1 LIPKKLINLVKEDV
15 RLWSKHFLEVPNV
28 QLNNLPACPYAKMA
42 WLQNKVNIQLR
53 DPNKGYIS
61 YLHKLIKTI
70 DYEKI
75 ELLIYCDPF
84 YKEYSINK
92 FQKIIDKFNNKYN
105 PDDHYFMG
113 FHPYSP
119 PNDEDHEFLTNP
131 TGDTTDLPDSKIE
144 YSMMLIQK
152 FSKLHKESAKLK
164 RMGYYDKW
172 PKGYYNEVVESRQKQ
187 YKKLF
192 KEGG

>member
-1 LIPKKLINLVKEDV
+1 MIPKKLINLVKEDV
-15 RLWSKHFLEVPNV
+15 RLWSKHFLEVPNI
-28 QLNNLPACPYAKMA
+28 QLNNLPACPYAKTA
-42 WLQNKVNIQLR
+42 WLQNKVDIQLR
-53 DPNKGYIS
+53 DPDKGYVS

-70 DYEKI
+70 DYEKK

-92 FQKIIDKFNNKYN
+92 FQKIIDKFNDKYN
-105 PDDHYFMG
+105 SDDHYFMG

-119 PNDEDHEFLTNP
+119 PNDEDHKFLTNP
-131 TGDTTDLPDSKIE
+131 TGDTTNLPESKIQ

-152 FSKLHKESAKLK
+152 FSKLHKESGKLK

>member
-1 LIPKKLINLVKEDV
+1 
-15 RLWSKHFLEVPNV
+15 
-28 QLNNLPACPYAKMA
+28 
-42 WLQNKVNIQLR
+42 
-53 DPNKGYIS
+53 
-61 YLHKLIKTI
+61 
-70 DYEKI
+70 
-75 ELLIYCDPF
+75 
-84 YKEYSINK
+84 
-92 FQKIIDKFNNKYN
+92 
-105 PDDHYFMG
+105 MG

-131 TGDTTDLPDSKIE
+131 TGDTTNLPESKIQ

>member
-1 LIPKKLINLVKEDV
+1 MIPKKLINLVKEDV
-15 RLWSKHFLEVPNV
+15 RLWSKHFLEVPNI
-28 QLNNLPACPYAKMA
+28 QLNNLPACPYAKTA
-42 WLQNKVNIQLR
+42 WLQNKDDIQLR
-53 DPNKGYIS
+53 DPDKGYVS

-92 FQKIIDKFNNKYN
+92 FQKIIDKFNDKYN
-105 PDDHYFMG
+105 SDDHYFMG

-119 PNDEDHEFLTNP
+119 PNDEDHKFLTNP
-131 TGDTTDLPDSKIE
+131 TGDTTNLPESKIQ

-152 FSKLHKESAKLK
+152 FSKLHKESGKLK

>member
-1 LIPKKLINLVKEDV
+1 MIPKKLINLVKEDV
-15 RLWSKHFLEVPNV
+15 RLWSKHFLEVPNI
-28 QLNNLPACPYAKMA
+28 QLNNLPACPYAKTA
-42 WLQNKVNIQLR
+42 WLQNKVDIQLR
-53 DPNKGYIS
+53 DPDKGYVS

-92 FQKIIDKFNNKYN
+92 FQKIIDKFNDKYN
-105 PDDHYFMG
+105 SDDHYFMG

-119 PNDEDHEFLTNP
+119 PNDEAHEFLTNP
-131 TGDTTDLPDSKIE
+131 TGYTTNLPESKIQ

>member
-1 LIPKKLINLVKEDV
+1 
-15 RLWSKHFLEVPNV
+15 
-28 QLNNLPACPYAKMA
+28 
-42 WLQNKVNIQLR
+42 
-53 DPNKGYIS
+53 
-61 YLHKLIKTI
+61 
-70 DYEKI
+70 
-75 ELLIYCDPF
+75 
-84 YKEYSINK
+84 
-92 FQKIIDKFNNKYN
+92 
-105 PDDHYFMG
+105 MG

-131 TGDTTDLPDSKIE
+131 TGDTSDLPESKIQ

-152 FSKLHKESAKLK
+152 FSKLHKESGKLK